1 MRGGSAREKAMRRKL
16 APQEV
21 VVPDALT
28 GASVSSGKEEEEESL
43 RKTKGSSSTQLG
55 EHFAANFI
63 HKARK

>member
-1 MRGGSAREKAMRRKL
+1 MRRKL

-28 GASVSSGKEEEEESL
+28 GASVSSGKEEEESL